1 MGKPTPIGSVLAWPL
16 LPPANIAYDALGLGE
31 HQNRGD
37 PQPLTNRTS
46 AFWSFMLITG
56 RYKGN
61 PVVKHLAVPGL
72 NPQPFER
79 WLALFEATSR
89 EPFDEATSEAFR
101 IKGEHIPENLKLAL
115 FCGRTGRGHRS
126 RRHDVRRH

>member
-1 MGKPTPIGSVLAWPL
+1 MGKTTPIGSVPAWPFM
-16 LPPANIAYDALGLGE
+16 PPANIAYDALGLGE
-31 HQNRGD
+31 HHNCGD
-37 PQPLTNRTS
+37 RQPHSNRTF
-46 AFWSFMLITG
+46 AFWSFMLTTG

-101 IKGEHIPENLKLAL
+101 IRAEHIAENLKLAL
-115 FCGRTGRGHRS
+115 FYGPHWPWPPEPS
-126 RRHDVRRH
+126 P

>member
-31 HQNRGD
+31 HQNRD
-37 PQPLTNRTS
+37 NRQPHSNRTY
-46 AFWSFMLITG
+46 AFWSFMLITE
-56 RYKGN
+56 RDKAK
-61 PVVKHLAVPGL
+61 PVVKHLAVSGL
-72 NPQPFER
+72 KPRPFER

-101 IKGEHIPENLKLAL
+101 IKGEHIAENLKLTL
-115 FCGRTGRGHRS
+115 FYGPHWPWPPEPS
-126 RRHDVRRH
+126 P